1 MRMMLMRMMPVRT
14 THNEN
19 LDFDDAVYAEV
30 PGKELLEIM
39 TILFNNHVVFYDS
52 NDGCKNL

>member
-1 MRMMLMRMMPVRT
+1 MRVIFMRLMLMRMMPVRT

-39 TILFNNHVVFYDS
+39 TILFNNHVVF
-52 NDGCKNL
+52 L